1 VCWNWLSP
9 DKGKKQM
16 TIETTPERELLRVLN
31 KYLKINI
38 ISCTFLDG
46 EVLLQV
52 KTESEASKLSSAII
66 RAKKKATIEKEDN
79 FYFVCFAD
87 NQS

>member
-1 VCWNWLSP
+1 M
-9 DKGKKQM
+9 K
-16 TIETTPERELLRVLN
+16 TIETTPEKELLRVLN
-31 KYLKINI
+31 KNLKINI

-79 FYFVCFAD
+79 YYFVCFKD
-87 NQS
+87 EGI